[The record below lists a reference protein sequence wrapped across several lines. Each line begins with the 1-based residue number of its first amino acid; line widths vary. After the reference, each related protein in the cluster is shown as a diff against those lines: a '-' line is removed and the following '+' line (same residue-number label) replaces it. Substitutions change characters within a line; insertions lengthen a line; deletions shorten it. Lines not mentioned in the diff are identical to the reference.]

1 MAVVTTKSLSIT
13 NLDSTPIVAMPVGE
27 GATGA
32 QRVSNDS
39 VASASGDSIASIYRC
54 VRVPTNAKIKKV
66 ILNSTT
72 GAGGAGAGDIDV
84 AFSDA
89 PDLPAPYQPLAG
101 TIVQITGPADN
112 KLFGAAVSLISPQT
126 QVDVTFKNTFTLANQ
141 NQPLWQVLA
150 NLGCTQFNN
159 PAGAP
164 QDPGG
169 FFDIVVKLTTA
180 ITVAGGLV
188 GLEVDYVE

>member
-1 MAVVTTKSLSIT
+1 MAVVTTKSTSIT
-13 NLDSTPIVAMPVGE
+13 NLDSLPIVAMPVGE
-27 GATGA
+27 GASGA
-32 QRVSNDS
+32 LRCQVDN
-39 VASASGDSIASIYRC
+39 VASAVGDSIASIYRC
-54 VRVPTNAKIKKV
+54 VRIPTNAKIKRV

-72 GAGGAGAGDIDV
+72 AAGGAGAGDIDV

-101 TIVQITGPADN
+101 TVVQITGPADN
-112 KLFGAAVSLISPQT
+112 KLFGSAVSLISPQT
-126 QVDVTFKNTFTLANQ
+126 QVDVTFKNTFTMAYQ
-141 NQPLWQVLA
+141 NMPLWQVLVA
-150 NLGCTQFNN
+150 LGCTQFNN
-159 PAGAP
+159 PAGVP

-180 ITVAGGLV
+180 ITTAAGNV